1 MSFITTEVIQQ
12 TCSIGNDLVNGS
24 ISRWRLVTSGDPK
37 GPVLGLLLF
46 DIFVSDI
53 DDGIECS
60 LSKLV
65 GDTKLVQFM

>member
-1 MSFITTEVIQQ
+1 M
-12 TCSIGNDLVNGS
+12 
-24 ISRWRLVTSGDPK
+24 TSGDPK

>member
-1 MSFITTEVIQQ
+1 M
-12 TCSIGNDLVNGS
+12 
-24 ISRWRLVTSGDPK
+24 TSGDPK

-60 LSKLV
+60 LSNLV
-65 GDTKLVQFM
+65 GDTNLVQFM